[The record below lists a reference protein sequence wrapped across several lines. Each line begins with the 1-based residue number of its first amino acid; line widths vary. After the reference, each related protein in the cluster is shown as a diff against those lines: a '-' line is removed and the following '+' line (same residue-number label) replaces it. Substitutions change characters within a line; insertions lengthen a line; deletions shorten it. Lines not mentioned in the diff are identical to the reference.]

1 MTSLEAIAQILSTQS
16 SAGEDSGCCFEQA
29 QGHHQYGSEVVSQL
43 DHALQ
48 CATLAEAHGTKELVT
63 ACLLHDLGHLY
74 PPATLGIDDRH
85 EYRSLSVLKLLFP
98 PAVTEPIRL
107 HVEAKRYLCA
117 VDPHYWSTLSPASQ
131 QSLIRQG
138 GIFSAEAAAVFI
150 AQPYAQDAVKLRI
163 WDDQAKVP
171 NLPTPNLAHFMP
183 LVQSCQ

>member
-1 MTSLEAIAQILSTQS
+1 MTSLKAIAQILLTK
-16 SAGEDSGCCFEQA
+16 A
-29 QGHHQYGSEVVSQL
+29 HHRYESEAVSQL

-48 CATLAEAHGTKELVT
+48 CATLAEAHGAKELVT

-74 PPATLGIDDRH
+74 PEPAAPGIDARH
-85 EYRSLSVLKLLFP
+85 EYRSLRGLKPLFP
-98 PAVTEPIRL
+98 PAITEPIRL

-138 GIFSAEAAAVFI
+138 GIFSAQAAAVFI
-150 AQPYAQDAVKLRI
+150 AQPYAKDAVKLRI

-171 NLPTPNLAHFMP
+171 NLPTPDLAHFMP